1 MVVVKRV
8 RKLGARGG
16 SVGASGGTS
25 SARPEFVAKEAP
37 CTHSCPAGTDV
48 RGFLTT
54 LARGGSRGLTEAQAI
69 EEAFYLI
76 AERNP
81 LPAVCG
87 RLCPHHCETGC
98 TREAYDGGV
107 SVNQVERAIAEAA
120 INASW
125 ALRRLEDGRRPEA
138 VTVVG
143 AGAAGL
149 SAAYQLARRGYD
161 VTVADP
167 HEQPGGELR
176 YGIDA
181 ARLPRAVLDAEIDR
195 ILALGVT
202 FVGSVDLTA
211 VEAGAPRVVKTQVYE
226 SGTPVATGSIAAAVH
241 FGRHAA
247 ALLDAEIRG
256 AVADPAVRLP
266 PVDTGK
272 VMVDHFP
279 RQTRGR
285 AARGDVVAGGRRFGS
300 AALPELR
307 RLLRVRQLL
316 EVLPRSGGHQAAR
329 AGTAV
334 SLQAR
339 VLPGGAASAP
349 SSARATTSRCDSRR
363 FLRLEHDRREV
374 THARRPTSHSQTRR
388 TRARPVAEL
397 RAGDEA
403 RRRQQSDGGPAA
415 RRPRAVL
422 RRPRRSLE
430 ARRRRRRP
438 GLRRRRHRP
447 LHGCAGAIPRSRAV
461 PHHARESAGRVVL
474 HDRRAADGVRHLGEA
489 RFRADQPARRDG
501 RHHPARNEDRSR
513 SNRHSPN

>member
-25 SARPEFVAKEAP
+25 SARPQFVAKEAP

-125 ALRRLEDGRRPEA
+125 ALRRLEDGRQPEA

-161 VTVADP
+161 VTIADP

-181 ARLPRAVLDAEIDR
+181 ERLPRAVLDAEIDR
-195 ILALGVT
+195 VLALGVT
-202 FVGSVDLTA
+202 FVGLVDLAA
-211 VEAGAPRVVKTQVYE
+211 VEASAPRVVKTQVYE

-279 RQTRGR
+279 RQ
-285 AARGDVVAGGRRFGS
+285 ARGAATGETWSPAG
-300 AALPELR
+300 
-307 RLLRVRQLL
+307 
-316 EVLPRSGGHQAAR
+316 
-329 AGTAV
+329 AV
-334 SLQAR
+334 SEAQRCLSCGACFECDNCWKYCPDQA
-339 VLPGGAASAP
+339 VI
-349 SSARATTSRCDSRR
+349 
-363 FLRLEHDRREV
+363 
-374 THARRPTSHSQTRR
+374 
-388 TRARPVAEL
+388 
-397 RAGDEA
+397 
-403 RRRQQSDGGPAA
+403 
-415 RRPRAVL
+415 
-422 RRPRRSLE
+422 
-430 ARRRRRRP
+430 
-438 GLRRRRHRP
+438 RP
-447 LHGCAGAIPRSRAV
+447 LERGQPYRFKLEFCQGCSKCAEQCP
-461 PHHARESAGRVVL
+461 
-474 HDRRAADGVRHLGEA
+474 
-489 RFRADQPARRDG
+489 
-501 RHHPARNEDRSR
+501 
-513 SNRHSPN
+513 SNYIEMR